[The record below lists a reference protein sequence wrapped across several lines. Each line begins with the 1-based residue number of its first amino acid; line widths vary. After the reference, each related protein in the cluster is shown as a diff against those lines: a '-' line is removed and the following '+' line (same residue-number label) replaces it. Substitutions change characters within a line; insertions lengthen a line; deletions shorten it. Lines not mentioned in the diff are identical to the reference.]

1 MRTTGKLIALAL
13 VTTVLVPP
21 SAAAAA
27 PKPPPYVPR
36 IAWGPCVDAPE
47 PEPFEPPAQCG
58 TLTVPID
65 WSQPSGATMK
75 IAVARRPALDSENRI
90 GSLVVNPGGP
100 GGSGVDFA
108 LWNYSY
114 FSEELRNKF
123 DIVGFDPRG
132 VARSQPVVCGG
143 DLLLKF
149 PSPLIETRG
158 EFQRRGAYNQAL
170 GNDCRSRTG
179 PLFDHVDT
187 ISVARD
193 IEAIRHA
200 VGDRKLTYYGVSY
213 GTLMGQQY
221 AELYPG
227 KVRAL
232 ALDSNMDH
240 SLDTAAFLET
250 EAASAQDS
258 FDEFVK
264 GCNAEPA
271 CPMYGQDISAVWRSL
286 LVKADNGD
294 LTDPDDPT
302 WHYSALDLIGFAY
315 GSFYGPDWFF
325 LADTI
330 NWLNGGSSQ
339 PQSATVAEARTALR
353 AYAPIDEAYE
363 YPFPAVFCEDWAL
376 PLSSFQRYTTLMAQQ
391 RAVAPDMRFSP
402 LGLDAAVTCHGWP
415 AKPNNPQH
423 PLNVPAT
430 GNKLLLINN
439 LHDPATGYN
448 WALGAAGQLG
458 AAATLLTY
466 EGWGHGSYARTPCI
480 DNAVD
485 AYLVS
490 LTLPAPG
497 TSCPAAEP
505 FAATNGARATGTTG
519 ERDLPSGPRPGRP
532 GWSR

>member
-27 PKPPPYVPR
+27 PKPPPNVPR
-36 IAWGPCVDAPE
+36 IAWGPCADAPD

-58 TLTVPID
+58 TLAVPID
-65 WSQPSGATMK
+65 WSNPSGPTMK
-75 IAVARRPALDSENRI
+75 IAVAKRPALDAENRI
-90 GSLVVNPGGP
+90 GSLVINPGGP

-108 LWNYSY
+108 LWGYYY

-132 VARSQPVVCGG
+132 VARSNPVVCGA
-143 DLLLKF
+143 DLLFKF
-149 PSPLIETRG
+149 PGPLIETRG

-170 GNDCRSRTG
+170 GNDCRARTG
-179 PLFDHVDT
+179 PVFDHVDT

-193 IEAIRHA
+193 IEAIRRA
-200 VGDRKLTYYGVSY
+200 VGDQKLTYYGTSY

-221 AELYPG
+221 AELYPH

-240 SLDTAAFLET
+240 SLGTTAFLET
-250 EAASAQDS
+250 QAATAQDS

-264 GCNAEPA
+264 GCNAEPT
-271 CPMYGQDISAVWRSL
+271 CPMYGQDISAVWRNL
-286 LVKADNGD
+286 LVKADNGE

-302 WHYSALDLIGFAY
+302 WHYTTLDLIGFAY

-325 LADTI
+325 LADII

-339 PQSATVAEARTALR
+339 PQSATAAEARAALR
-353 AYAPIDEAYE
+353 VYAPIDEAYE
-363 YPFPAVFCEDWAL
+363 NSFAAVFCEDWAV
-376 PLSSFQRYTTLMAQQ
+376 PMSSFQQYTTLMAKQ

-402 LGLDAAVTCHGWP
+402 LGLDATVACHGWP
-415 AKPNNPQH
+415 AKANNPQH

-448 WALGAAGQLG
+448 WAVAAANQLG

-497 TSCPAAEP
+497 TSCPAAQP
-505 FAATNGARATGTTG
+505 FAATNGARATDTPSR
-519 ERDLPSGPRPGRP
+519 RDLLPSGARPAWAR
-532 GWSR
+532 